1 MTQGIVE
8 NKFIRYILPM
18 ISAAFV
24 ILLVVFSQLV
34 VQLFFAVFK
43 IDYQTYEGTLSSAY
57 EFLLVIILLI
67 YERVVRVFYKDG
79 RKCCIKFRKPHSLTF
94 PAAVVIAFGLAGVVT
109 VYMLGVSELAEIFKP
124 VENLMADYSESV
136 DRYSEV
142 AVDAVPAW
150 DKIMNYV
157 SMVVLAPIAEELCFR
172 GIVMEHML
180 KEEYHPALA
189 IILSSV
195 PFALLHGTAV
205 QAFYAFFSGC
215 VLGLVC
221 YFGRSIWASITVHAV
236 FNFIGGALIIF
247 LTDGWF
253 VLPEDILNSISNIL
267 ALLELYLPLPA
278 FIALLIVRRL
288 NADKSAGVRFTI
300 NDAQR
305 VKNVRDTEIPSENV
319 ENRYDEDMF
328 E

>member
-1 MTQGIVE
+1 MTQGIIE

-18 ISAAFV
+18 FSATFV
-24 ILLVVFSQLV
+24 ILLVWISQLTIG
-34 VQLFFAVFK
+34 FGFRIFN
-43 IDYQTYEGTLSSAY
+43 IDIDTYEGTLSGLY
-57 EFLLVIILLI
+57 EFLLIILLLV
-67 YERVVRVFYKDG
+67 YEKVVRVFYKDG
-79 RKCCIKFRKPHSLTF
+79 NKCCIRFRKPHPLTF
-94 PAAVVIAFGLAGVVT
+94 PAAIVIAFGLAGVVT
-109 VYMLGVSELAEIFKP
+109 VFMLGVEKLSEIFAP
-124 VENLMADYSESV
+124 VEKLMADYSESV

-142 AVDAVPAW
+142 AVEIVPAF
-150 DKIMNYV
+150 DKIMNYI

-180 KEEYHPALA
+180 KEYHPALA

-195 PFALLHGTAV
+195 PFALLHGTTV
-205 QAFYAFFSGC
+205 QALYAFFSGC

-221 YFGRSIWASITVHAV
+221 YYGRSIWASITVHSI

-253 VLPEDILNSISNIL
+253 VLSEDLLNSISGTL
-267 ALLELYLPLPA
+267 ALFELYLPLPA
-278 FIALLIVRRL
+278 FFALLIVRRL
-288 NADKSAGVRFTI
+288 NADKSLKSQFTV

-305 VKNVRDTEIPSENV
+305 AEPAKKSELPSENV